1 MSNLNESV
9 KSEKIE
15 KSTDSKK
22 DNKIDFETEMK
33 TGCISKGN
41 QPKEST
47 ITGQKAV
54 KTRTIVKQYNE
65 QGQRLTKKGTVDR
78 RAETSKQNMLKS
90 ARYKDILAKK
100 QEEKKSQPILT
111 PIVESDDDS
120 DDDLEFSI
128 ETVDIPEEIKQVAPT
143 PVAPPQPNPYIE
155 NEISKRKKMDE
166 EMFKLQ
172 EENKKLRDGIYF
184 SNHLQ
189 TIDRMAR
196 VVKLKF

>member
-1 MSNLNESV
+1 MSNSNETV

-15 KSTDSKK
+15 KSDEPKK
-22 DNKIDFETEMK
+22 NNKIDFETEMK

-41 QPKEST
+41 KPKEAT

-65 QGQRLTKKGTVDR
+65 QGQRLTKKGTVDK

-90 ARYKDILAKK
+90 ARYKDILAQK
-100 QEEKKSQPILT
+100 QQEKKSQPILT
-111 PIVESDDDS
+111 PIVESDDS
-120 DDDLEFSI
+120 DDELEFSI
-128 ETVDIPEEIKQVAPT
+128 ETVDVPEEIRPSAPV
-143 PVAPPQPNPYIE
+143 PVAVPLSNPYIE
-155 NEISKRKKMDE
+155 NEIEKRKKMDE

-172 EENKKLRDGIYF
+172 EENKKLKDGLYF
-184 SNHLQ
+184 NNHLQ
-189 TIDRMAR
+189 NIDRMAR

>member
-128 ETVDIPEEIKQVAPT
+128 ETVDIPEEIK